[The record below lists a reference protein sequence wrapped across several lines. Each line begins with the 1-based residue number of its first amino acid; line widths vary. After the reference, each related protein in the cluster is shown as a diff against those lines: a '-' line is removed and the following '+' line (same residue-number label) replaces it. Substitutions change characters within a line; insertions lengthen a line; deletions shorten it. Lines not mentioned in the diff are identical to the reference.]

1 MKQSWNNWVSH
12 AVAWVVALGHALRR
26 GRDQEQCRA
35 LVATHAQMNLALDG
49 GGMGLWHWDLVS
61 GRFTLDERVMA
72 MLGYAQAEF
81 EVDNTAFFENLHPDD
96 AITLR
101 QVLPP
106 VLKGEAPR
114 LLLEHRLRH
123 KDGHWVW
130 LMARGQVTERDA
142 SGRALRMAGT
152 DVDRT
157 EQKRLEAA
165 AQESQVLL
173 KNMTD
178 QVPAEL
184 FQFKVHADGHSCFPF
199 VSKHFLDFYGLTLA
213 QVQSDAALVFAWQ
226 HPDDAAMI
234 KQSIA
239 ETVTR
244 LIPWQLEYR
253 LVLPDGSV
261 SWRSGRATPQKLEDG
276 SVVCYGAVFDIT
288 GRKLA
293 EEASRVA
300 AVAFESTS
308 AMMVSDANQVILR
321 VNQAFVELTGF
332 AADDVVGQLSSILK
346 SGRQD
351 GAFYKTMWESISQ
364 NGHWE
369 GEIWN
374 RRKSGEVFP
383 DWLSVTVVKDMQGAV
398 THYVSVHTDITLR
411 KHTEEDIRKLAFFD
425 PLTQL
430 PNRRLLLDRLQQ
442 LSVARARNSQM
453 AAILFVDLDHFKQL
467 NDTHGHNQGD
477 DLLVQVAQRLQS
489 CVREVDTVA
498 RLGGDEFVVALAQL
512 GENVPQAQA
521 GALSVAGKIL
531 RALNEAFIL
540 PDTTW
545 QLSASMGLVMLKDT
559 QALPDELLKQAD
571 EAMYEAKA
579 AGRNSVRVW
588 GAKIQ

>member
-1 MKQSWNNWVSH
+1 
-12 AVAWVVALGHALRR
+12 
-26 GRDQEQCRA
+26 
-35 LVATHAQMNLALDG
+35 
-49 GGMGLWHWDLVS
+49 
-61 GRFTLDERVMA
+61 
-72 MLGYAQAEF
+72 
-81 EVDNTAFFENLHPDD
+81 
-96 AITLR
+96 
-101 QVLPP
+101 
-106 VLKGEAPR
+106 
-114 LLLEHRLRH
+114 
-123 KDGHWVW
+123 
-130 LMARGQVTERDA
+130 
-142 SGRALRMAGT
+142 
-152 DVDRT
+152 
-157 EQKRLEAA
+157 
-165 AQESQVLL
+165 
-173 KNMTD
+173 
-178 QVPAEL
+178 
-184 FQFKVHADGHSCFPF
+184 
-199 VSKHFLDFYGLTLA
+199 
-213 QVQSDAALVFAWQ
+213 
-226 HPDDAAMI
+226 MI